1 MSTEQLVIRGN
12 GEFGQNGVEVYN
24 LPSDSDW
31 ETLRDV
37 PTDFVQITELQMMA
51 KADGAYV
58 SDVDRDAVSLDD
70 VFETYD
76 DWNGGQTV
84 LLARDE
90 DGDIVGMLAY
100 YLEKDGTPFFESV
113 AVDPTQQRAGI
124 GDRLI
129 RAGLDKVHT
138 ETGADAVVAQAQA
151 RVVAFYERHYGA
163 EVISIDQKTGRA
175 LIRVPTT

>member
-1 MSTEQLVIRGN
+1 MSTEQLNHTGN
-12 GEFGQNGVEVYN
+12 GEFEHSGIEVYE
-24 LPSDSDW
+24 LPSDSEW
-31 ETLRDV
+31 EALRDV
-37 PTDFVQITELQMMA
+37 PKDFVQITELQMMA

-58 SDVDRDAVSLDD
+58 SDVDRGAVSLDD

-84 LLARDE
+84 LIARDE
-90 DGDIVGMLAY
+90 DGDVAGILSY
-100 YLEKDGTPFFESV
+100 YIENDGTPFFESV
-113 AVDPTQQRAGI
+113 AVDPSQQRAGI

-129 RAGLDKVHT
+129 RAGLKKVHT

-163 EVISIDQKTGRA
+163 EVISIDEKTGRA
-175 LIRVPTT
+175 LIRVPST